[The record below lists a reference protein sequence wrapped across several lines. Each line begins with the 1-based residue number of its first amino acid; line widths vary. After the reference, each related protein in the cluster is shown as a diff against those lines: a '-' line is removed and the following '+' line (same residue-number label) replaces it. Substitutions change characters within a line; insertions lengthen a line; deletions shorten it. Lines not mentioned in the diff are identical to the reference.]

1 MRTQTHIVDSRAIK
15 AVVAQLPHH
24 WVVRE
29 LTERDYGIDLMVEIF
44 APGLID
50 AKGKDAFAATGS
62 VFHIQIKGT
71 EKSLEPVCA
80 STINYCID
88 KKSLSYVEKFSTP
101 FFLFRVSVADP
112 QTIYFLWIQRYIKDV
127 MDRETPMWREDEED
141 SITVRIPPENKL
153 PDGINKI
160 ERIAFLPKY
169 LEELAEFSEIY
180 CDIGN
185 RIDAIRAGTHDVNE
199 EVIADIKNRA
209 YRARRLNVLLTRNE
223 CCINRQSVDVFIQYI
238 IGLDTPEGR
247 STQPPEAHNFEM
259 LAQSMTGMDMVE
271 NFVLENDG
279 LSAY

>member
-1 MRTQTHIVDSRAIK
+1 M
-15 AVVAQLPHH
+15 AQLPHH

-44 APGLID
+44 APGLKD

-71 EKSLEPVCA
+71 EESLEPVRA
-80 STINYCID
+80 GTINYCID
-88 KKSLSYVEKFSTP
+88 KKSLSYVEKFSIP
-101 FFLFRVSVADP
+101 FLLFRVSVADP
-112 QTIYFLWIQRYIKDV
+112 QKVYFLWIQRYIKDV

-141 SITVRIPPENKL
+141 SITVRIPPENLL

-160 ERIAFLPKY
+160 ERIAFRPKY

-180 CDIGN
+180 EDIGN
-185 RIDAIRAGTHDVNE
+185 RISAIRAGAHGVSE
-199 EVIADIKNRA
+199 EVIADLKNRA
-209 YRARRLNVLLTRNE
+209 YRARRLNVLLARNE
-223 CCINRQSVDVFIQYI
+223 CCINSQSVDALIQYI
-238 IGLDTPEGR
+238 IGLDMPEGR
-247 STQPPEAHNFEM
+247 STEPPEAHNFEM

-279 LSAY
+279 FSAY